1 MIQTLVLPSVLSNS
15 VLMYVFTYVCLLL
28 MFVFTYVCLLLM
40 SVFTYVCLYLFLS

>member
-1 MIQTLVLPSVLSNS
+1 MIQTLILPSVLSNS
-15 VLMYVFTYVCLLL
+15 VL